1 LNKVAQSGFYIRDG
15 KTLERLAKVDT
26 LLISSKSFES
36 GKLPT
41 LLKSDLL
48 NLDLCIVIYKP
59 VENLQNWIDRLEI
72 PDVNLYDL
80 STTEELDTIIQSLK
94 ERGKNVAWL
103 EDSLLEP
110 TKADIVIT
118 NQGSDIALRQKND
131 LRCIVDT
138 LNLADETMSTI
149 YQSLAM
155 TTSLNV
161 TAVFMGVALGIDP
174 IYTVSVNA
182 GAAIVGELNSLRL
195 HQ

>member
-1 LNKVAQSGFYIRDG
+1 M
-15 KTLERLAKVDT
+15 
-26 LLISSKSFES
+26 
-36 GKLPT
+36 
-41 LLKSDLL
+41 
-48 NLDLCIVIYKP
+48 
-59 VENLQNWIDRLEI
+59 
-72 PDVNLYDL
+72 
-80 STTEELDTIIQSLK
+80 
-94 ERGKNVAWL
+94 
-103 EDSLLEP
+103 
-110 TKADIVIT
+110 
-118 NQGSDIALRQKND
+118 RQKND